1 MYQQNMAPIKMCAFA
16 LQTVENLTA
25 KCVRQISP
33 SACGKVVSALYGRR
47 QSVAS
52 AAACRMSR
60 SLCLLSV
67 GRRAN
72 IRAASLAGR
81 PNQTVEA
88 GLIGLTYSIKP
99 SIKLALTIH

>member
-1 MYQQNMAPIKMCAFA
+1 MRAN
-16 LQTVENLTA
+16 
-25 KCVRQISP
+25 CVRQISP
-33 SACGKVVSALYGRR
+33 SACRKVVSALRGRR

-67 GRRAN
+67 GRGAN

-81 PNQTVEA
+81 PNQTLEA

-99 SIKLALTIH
+99 SNKPPLTIH

>member
-1 MYQQNMAPIKMCAFA
+1 M
-16 LQTVENLTA
+16 QTGANRRA
-25 KCVRQISP
+25 KCVQQS
-33 SACGKVVSALYGRR
+33 SVTACGKVVSALYGRR

-60 SLCLLSV
+60 SRCLLSV

-81 PNQTVEA
+81 PNQTLEV